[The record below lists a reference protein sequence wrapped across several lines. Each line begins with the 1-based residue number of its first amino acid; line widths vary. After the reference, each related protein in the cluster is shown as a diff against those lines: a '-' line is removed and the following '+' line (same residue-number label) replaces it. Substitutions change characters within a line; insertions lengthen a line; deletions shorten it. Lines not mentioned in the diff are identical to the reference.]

1 MVAIDTVLLVLDELD
16 FTVAK
21 DALARCTSTRQR
33 ANIGHAM
40 YVQFISRWI
49 GMPIDSD
56 KVRDNQ

>member
-21 DALARCTSTRQR
+21 DALASCTSTRQR
-33 ANIGHAM
+33 ANTGHAM